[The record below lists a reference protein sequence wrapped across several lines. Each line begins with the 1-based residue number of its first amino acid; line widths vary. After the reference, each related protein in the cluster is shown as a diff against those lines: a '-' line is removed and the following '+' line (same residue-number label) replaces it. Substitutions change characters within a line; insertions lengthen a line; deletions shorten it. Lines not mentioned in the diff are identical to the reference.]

1 MSVDEC
7 RAKYVVQSDGGCYGP
22 RITEVG
28 ATAVVPS
35 LSLSLSNIYI
45 YIFAQSALSD
55 DTYKSVICAARECAR
70 TW

>member
-7 RAKYVVQSDGGCYGP
+7 RTKYVVQSDGGCYGP

-35 LSLSLSNIYI
+35 LSLSLS
-45 YIFAQSALSD
+45 L
-55 DTYKSVICAARECAR
+55 
-70 TW
+70 